1 VCVLLPF
8 VPVVLMMI
16 PLKVIPDQAV
26 SLLF

>member
-1 VCVLLPF
+1 LPF

-16 PLKVIPDQAV
+16 PLKVILDQAA